1 MLYLLI
7 SLVNWIFFFQELLR
21 NIIIMYSVVDFFNFL
36 VRVEERGGGRK
47 ERGEVPIKSSV
58 LKVGA
63 QWVGPSSFPARRPS
77 NRNNG
82 RRDVADFC

>member
-1 MLYLLI
+1 VLYLLI

-36 VRVEERGGGRK
+36 VRIEGGRK
-47 ERGEVPIKSSV
+47 ERVPIKSSV